1 MRKPIHIEK
10 NWRRAYQ
17 VGMGRDN
24 IGTERRKAWEP
35 FRVFHLGVLRTAGV
49 LLLVGGLAACSVV
62 SRPIAAAGAAKLPKP
77 WLTIEEIA
85 QASRSPSVL
94 VRDTVSSQGAM
105 VDQPQRVTVAD
116 LVRYHGH
123 PCDGLAVSAAGIAYG
138 LGVLFPEGV
147 VDRTDMLA
155 ATNASVC
162 YGDVA
167 AYLTGSRARYGTLI
181 VDSKLGD
188 AWILCRRSSN
198 QCVEVKLIPGIK
210 PADLAPLEARLRGE
224 GCDASLMEQ
233 VQRLQKQFAL
243 SVLSSPPERSF
254 TVRRLEAFP
263 YDLGK
268 GRGDTQKAFCGSAQV
283 SRPSASGTPSP

>member
-1 MRKPIHIEK
+1 
-10 NWRRAYQ
+10 
-17 VGMGRDN
+17 
-24 IGTERRKAWEP
+24 
-35 FRVFHLGVLRTAGV
+35 V
-49 LLLVGGLAACSVV
+49 LLLLLGGMAACSVV
-62 SRPIAAAGAAKLPKP
+62 SRPPPAVGAANLSKP
-77 WLTIEEIA
+77 WLTIEDIEH
-85 QASRSPSVL
+85 ASYSQSVL

-105 VDQPQRVTVAD
+105 ADQPQRVTMAD

-138 LGVLFPEGV
+138 LGILFPEGV

-162 YGDVA
+162 YGDVV

-198 QCVEVKLIPGIK
+198 QCVEVALIPGIK
-210 PADLAPLEARLRGE
+210 PADLAPFEARLWGE
-224 GCDASLMEQ
+224 GCDARLMEQ

-243 SVLSSPPERSF
+243 FVLSSPPERAF

-263 YDLGK
+263 YELGK
-268 GRGDTQKAFCGSAQV
+268 GRGDVQKASCNSAQV
-283 SRPSASGTPSP
+283 SRPSTPR

>member
-1 MRKPIHIEK
+1 MRDHIHT
-10 NWRRAYQ
+10 
-17 VGMGRDN
+17 D
-24 IGTERRKAWEP
+24 
-35 FRVFHLGVLRTAGV
+35 LLRTAGV
-49 LLLVGGLAACSVV
+49 LLGGLAACSVV
-62 SRPIAAAGAAKLPKP
+62 SRSPPASGAANVPKP
-77 WLTIEEIA
+77 LTIEEIA
-85 QASRSPSVL
+85 HASHAPSVL
-94 VRDTVSSQGAM
+94 VRDTVSSLGAM
-105 VDQPQRVTVAD
+105 ADQPQRVTVAD

-138 LGVLFPEGV
+138 LGALFPEGV

-181 VDSKLGD
+181 VDPKLGD

-198 QCVEVKLIPGIK
+198 QCVEVELIPGIK

-243 SVLSSPPERSF
+243 SVLSSPPESVF
-254 TVRRLEAFP
+254 TVRQLEAFP
-263 YDLGK
+263 YESGK
-268 GRGDTQKAFCGSAQV
+268 GRGDVQKASCNSAQGR
-283 SRPSASGTPSP
+283 RPNAGGAHQP